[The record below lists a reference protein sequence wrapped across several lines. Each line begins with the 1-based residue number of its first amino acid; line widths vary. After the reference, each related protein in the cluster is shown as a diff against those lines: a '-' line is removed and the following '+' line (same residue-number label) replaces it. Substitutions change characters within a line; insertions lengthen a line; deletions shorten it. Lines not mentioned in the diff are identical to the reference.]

1 MPAMAVGRRARGV
14 AGAAL
19 LALALA
25 AGSSRAA
32 EGDWGDCFGPDF
44 ERRVTGCSR
53 LIGRSDLTPE
63 ERGFAHANRALAHA
77 MHGHHALALADYDA
91 ALAITPDFPVA
102 LNNRAWTLFRAGRPE
117 AGRGDVERAL
127 VLDPLNPHALD
138 TRAHIRQALGD
149 AAGAMADY
157 RLAMRMGGERLVA
170 LYQCGLQAARLYEGE
185 IDGVVSVALRRAL
198 EVCVETAGCDPLPAD
213 EECRNATS

>member
-1 MPAMAVGRRARGV
+1 MI
-14 AGAAL
+14 AL
-19 LALALA
+19 LAILLLVP
-25 AGSSRAA
+25 AGDVGRA
-32 EGDWGDCFGPDF
+32 EQGDWSDCLGPDF

-53 LIGRSDLTPE
+53 LIEGTDLTAE
-63 ERGFAHANRALAHA
+63 ERGHAYANRALAHA
-77 MHGHHALALADYDA
+77 VRGQHALALSDYDA

-127 VLDPLNPHALD
+127 ALDPLNPHALD

-157 RLAMRMGGERLVA
+157 RLAMRMGGERLVM
-170 LYQCGLQAARLYEGE
+170 LYQCGLQAARVYEGE
-185 IDGVVSVALRRAL
+185 IDGVVSVELVRAL
-198 EVCVETAGCDPLPAD
+198 EVCIETAGCDPLPAD
-213 EECRNATS
+213 EECRKATS